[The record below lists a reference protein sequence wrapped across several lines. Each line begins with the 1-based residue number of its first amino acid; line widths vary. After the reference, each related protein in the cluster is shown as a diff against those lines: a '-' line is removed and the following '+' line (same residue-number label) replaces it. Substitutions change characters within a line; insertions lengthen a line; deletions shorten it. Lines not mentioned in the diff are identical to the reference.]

1 MLPTK
6 QAAAFLNV
14 SWQYLMRLLDDGRI
28 PSSKIGT
35 HRRIPIDDLLAYKR
49 QRDAARRQEL
59 DLLAEMNQEIEPL
72 LD

>member
-6 QAAAFLNV
+6 RAAAFLNV
-14 SWQYLMRLLDDGRI
+14 SRQYLVRLLDEGHI

-35 HRRIPIDDLLAYKR
+35 HRRISIDDLLTYKR
-49 QRDAARRQEL
+49 QRDDARRHEL
-59 DLLAEMNQEIEPL
+59 DLVAEMNQEIEPL

>member
-1 MLPTK
+1 
-6 QAAAFLNV
+6 
-14 SWQYLMRLLDDGRI
+14 LDDGRI

-49 QRDAARRQEL
+49 QRDAARRHEL
-59 DLLAEMNQEIEPL
+59 DQLAEMSQKIKPL

>member
-6 QAAAFLNV
+6 RAAAFLNV
-14 SWQYLMRLLDDGRI
+14 SRQYLVRLLDEGHI

-35 HRRIPIDDLLAYKR
+35 HRRISIDDLLTYKR